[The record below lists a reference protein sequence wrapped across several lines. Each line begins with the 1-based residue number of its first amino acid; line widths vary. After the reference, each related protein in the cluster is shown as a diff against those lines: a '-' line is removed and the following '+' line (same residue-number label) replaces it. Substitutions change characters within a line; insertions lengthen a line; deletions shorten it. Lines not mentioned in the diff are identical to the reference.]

1 MTTQGKTR
9 LHLGETELELALFE
23 LQHSVICYTEAF
35 YRYVEMQL
43 KRVTGDARLTGQDC
57 VILQSVRLGDRPK
70 SIPEMQHFT
79 NRTDIAN
86 IQYSVKKLMK
96 AGLVEKAN
104 RNHGRGTTYRLT
116 AEGNR
121 ATDAYVKARR
131 EFIAT
136 LQPESAGLIK
146 DMQAAARLIQ
156 MLTGA
161 YDHVTRSLV

>member
-23 LQHSVICYTEAF
+23 LQHSAICYTEAF

-43 KRVTGDARLTGQDC
+43 KRVTGDAKLTGQDC
-57 VILQSVRLGDRPK
+57 VILQGIRLGDRPK

-96 AGLVEKAN
+96 ARLVEKAN
-104 RNHGRGTTYRLT
+104 RSHGRGTTYRLT
-116 AEGNR
+116 AEGIR
-121 ATDAYVKARR
+121 ATDAYVRARR

-136 LQPESAGLIK
+136 LQPDPASLVK
-146 DMQAAARLIQ
+146 DMQGAARLLQ